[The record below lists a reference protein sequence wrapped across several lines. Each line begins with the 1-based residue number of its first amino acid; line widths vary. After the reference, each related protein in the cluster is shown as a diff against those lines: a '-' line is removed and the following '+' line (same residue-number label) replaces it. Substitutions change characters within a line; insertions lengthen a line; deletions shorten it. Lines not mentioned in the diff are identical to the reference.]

1 MWKNRSLGRKDFLVP
16 GSPKSNWLRSV
27 TYTLVRASTAYFELD
42 AYRLKM
48 GAVAEWSPSIYRM
61 ARTKTLEGT
70 LPWSHFPS
78 HVMILHVILCCPF
91 PSLNWNDLKD
101 ISIESGFEF
110 SVSNLKSTIWFPT
123 SLVSTG
129 NESRTLIYGF
139 HCFAIAFLLILEK
152 VNFEKYR

>member
-1 MWKNRSLGRKDFLVP
+1 MRKNRSLGKKIFWFLDRQSQICYGPSLFRLEHLLDTVAWTAILSLVAD
-16 GSPKSNWLRSV
+16 GGRVQSV
-27 TYTLVRASTAYFELD
+27 C
-42 AYRLKM
+42 
-48 GAVAEWSPSIYRM
+48 
-61 ARTKTLEGT
+61 EGFDRGHFST

-101 ISIESGFEF
+101 ISIESEFEF

-123 SLVSTG
+123 SLLSTG

-139 HCFAIAFLLILEK
+139 HCFAVAFLLILEK
-152 VNFEKYR
+152 LNFEKYR